1 MDPLGLKAALRKRME
16 EVDSPAAPAAPA
28 AAASAPSQAPFFKG
42 PKPDS
47 AARQKGLIEAL
58 RRRGD

>member
-1 MDPLGLKAALRKRME
+1 MMDPLGLKASLRKRMG
-16 EVDSPAAPAAPA
+16 EVDSPAAPA

-42 PKPDS
+42 PKPDA

-58 RRRGD
+58 RRRGS

>member
-1 MDPLGLKAALRKRME
+1 MDPLGLKATLRKRME
-16 EVDSPAAPAAPA
+16 EADGAPAPAAPA
-28 AAASAPSQAPFFKG
+28 SSPSQAPFFKG
-42 PKPDS
+42 PKPDA